1 MVIDGLGKA
10 VAPLIVVVDPLVAP
24 SCVQPLDRLDD
35 PSVILMPI
43 LNVGLLPALVINAG
57 LVLITD
63 NAPVPRN
70 RQVVEIQS
78 RSALVK
84 VAQRPPR

>member
-10 VAPLIVVVDPLVAP
+10 IAPLIVVVDPLVAP
-24 SCVQPLDRLDD
+24 NCVQPLDRLDD
-35 PSVILMPI
+35 PPVILMPI

-78 RSALVK
+78 WPALVK